1 MAEATTTYPKF
12 HNEAGKANI
21 RIGAK
26 EFECIGALPPHDHP
40 HVYLDM
46 GDGVQVICPYCSTVY
61 VYDATL
67 GRTDSVPPGLLF
79 AGGKLTER

>member
-12 HNEAGKANI
+12 HNEAGKKDV
-21 RIGAK
+21 RIGAR

-46 GDGVQVICPYCSTVY
+46 GDGVQIICPYCSTTY
-61 VYDATL
+61 VYDETL
-67 GRTDSVPPGLLF
+67 GKTDSVPPGLLY